1 MLSPTQ
7 RLPRFRRNREAIR
20 AFQLTTR
27 DLDIIREVAR
37 HRFLSSPQITALVE
51 GAPAQILRRLQCLF
65 HAGYLDRPRCQLDYY
80 HAGGSRAMVYGL
92 GSRGAGVLRQK
103 LDLPFSLMDWD
114 TKNRRV
120 RRMFLEHSLM
130 TAEIMIAFELA
141 CRASEARVKFI
152 LPDDVSR
159 SPAASP
165 SKRQPWHQ
173 WRTTLDGKPQTLIP
187 DGVFILEYA
196 GETEGKNRRLCFVE
210 ADRGT
215 MPLVRSRGAVSC
227 IERKLRLYTQLWKSG
242 QFAGTSG
249 VNRIQVWIV
258 TESTGRALN
267 MKEAFASLPAGKG
280 LFHFTTL
287 GELKDPGILLSDL

>member
-1 MLSPTQ
+1 MPTPTQ
-7 RLPRFRRNREAIR
+7 RLPRFRRTREHIR

-92 GSRGAGVLRQK
+92 GSKGAGVLRQK
-103 LDLPFSLMDWD
+103 LDLPFSRMDWD

-120 RRMFLEHSLM
+120 RRIFLEHSLM

-152 LPDDVSR
+152 LPEDVSR

-173 WRTTLDGKPQTLIP
+173 WRTNLDGKPQTLIP
-187 DGVFILEYA
+187 DGVFVLEYA
-196 GETEGKNRRLCFVE
+196 AEPEGKNRRLCFVE

-215 MPLVRSRGAVSC
+215 MPLVRSRGSASC
-227 IERKLRLYTQLWKSG
+227 IQRKLRLYTHLWKSG
-242 QFAGTSG
+242 RFAESTG
-249 VNRIQVWIV
+249 VSRIQVWIV
-258 TESTGRALN
+258 TESPGRATN
-267 MKEAFASLPAGKG
+267 MKQAFASLPAGKG

-287 GELKDPGILLSDL
+287 GELKNPGISLSDL